1 MVKVNQIH
9 HGKGKEKTFLYK
21 KVKNFNQTANR
32 YSKTPDWVPNW
43 PDRVPG
49 RPDQYSNKNEDP
61 MAFNSKLHLLPC
73 METNFY
79 VIFNIFKD
87 DIHILT
93 CSQFIKI

>member
-1 MVKVNQIH
+1 MVKVNQKH
-9 HGKGKEKTFLYK
+9 HGKGKEKNIFVQKSKEFQPDCQSVL
-21 KVKNFNQTANR
+21 KNPRSGPKLAR
-32 YSKTPDWVPNW
+32 SGPRR
-43 PDRVPG
+43 PDR
-49 RPDQYSNKNEDP
+49 YSNKNGDP

-93 CSQFIKI
+93 CS